1 MSIDPP
7 ICSRESSGSPKR
19 ATYSPF
25 TRRSS
30 LPAARMGVENYHVV
44 ELVGEGS
51 FGKVYKGRRK
61 YTGQTV
67 AMKFILKHGKSE
79 KDIDNLRQEI
89 EILRQLKHENIIE
102 MLDAFES
109 PQEFCVVTEFA
120 QGELF
125 EILEDD
131 KCLPEAQVQAIA
143 KQLVRALHYLHSHR
157 IIHRDMKPQNILIG
171 AGGIVKLCDFGFARA
186 MSCNTMVLRSIKG
199 TPLYMAP
206 ELVREQPYNHTADL
220 WSLGVILYELYVGQ
234 PPFYTNS
241 VYTLIRHIVKDPV
254 KYPDN
259 ISPNFKSFLKGLLNK
274 VSQNR
279 LTWPA
284 LLEHPFVQE
293 SQVEIE
299 AREARAA
306 TAAARGCDAAWRGE
320 VNIVIPSPA
329 RNIASARNSSPIG
342 KSQPSVASEKLA
354 ETPTNDRPALVP
366 RPSNDNVQQQQQNI
380 PTSPSQTAANT
391 EVSVLDKLESNSR
404 TVKGA
409 QAIGQDHAAIAH
421 VLNPFRNFNIKGTSV
436 LTSEQAATSVN
447 QSLRVLSNLLAA
459 GALHPRAAV
468 EDVIPVVLSFV
479 RANLNASSSQHAG
492 LLTKGLAMLKK
503 LMDLGGGR
511 VESSYFHHCVAS
523 LQIYSQAVSYP
534 HDSSGRVLYE
544 STACMNVMLARVA
557 SGLRKLPISEA
568 SLQTSAITAE
578 QNPIGLILGQAKALG
593 IVGQLCACLDTLG
606 TNLMSGSCN
615 SAPAVAEACKALWLL
630 IDAFNVA
637 PGNVQNRVFPLN
649 ALKAYALKLLDP
661 KEPIEQLK
669 AEHGASGVVETVTNC
684 LLKSKG
690 MQYAFRYAL
699 LQGSEFTLSA
709 CMQVLMRCCIYNAAV
724 CDILCGIPNQ
734 DSASNI
740 VNGGGDGTIVGAM
753 FRLLS
758 LHGSSSSNKDA
769 AESIESDNPGKM
781 SAPGVLILHTCLVLT
796 TIAQGL
802 KLCGKH
808 NASCV
813 LTATQQ
819 KQRARLTALAHQA
832 SSDDWSSG
840 SFPQHRCAAAMLA
853 LGSILSL
860 EHELHGPINSSWVS
874 EIALALIPPTATIR
888 VHLRQPFVDKSNTSD
903 QREERTGLSSGT
915 GMLTHWHGLR
925 DGCVGLLETRVK
937 WGGPLAVEQAC
948 SNGIPG
954 FLISLLVEQP
964 RRLNQEVG
972 SFLEDKVGLSPT
984 GLVWALSAIA
994 QCLTGGSF
1002 RDILLKKEP
1011 LSIILGLMNELH
1023 LRYIK
1028 HWDGHGGGSAGLR
1041 DLVNEIINILA
1052 FPFIVTQQC
1061 PGLPSTS
1068 ASISSGLLLNSNSPG
1083 GRVGTENAYIA
1094 KAVAEN
1100 MPQYLQMLHEVHIS
1114 VPILRCLEHLEVKD
1128 IGRPVAFIA
1137 KMVSSKTLASEL
1149 LKDGLLAPSII
1160 EKMLDSASPKEVT
1173 LDLLMIIS
1181 DLARMSKDFYEPIEK
1196 ANMFE
1201 DLKQFLNHDDAN
1213 IRSKACSALGNMCR
1227 HTPFF
1232 YNSLVKHDMINLLI
1246 DRCAD
1251 PDRRTRKFAC
1261 FAVGNAAYHNDYL
1274 YEQLRQSI
1282 PHLKNLLLGEEED
1295 KTKAN
1300 AAGALSNLVR
1310 NSSRLCEDIISKG
1323 AMEALLRVISDYSA
1337 AASTPGRRDASNESP
1352 LKIAL
1357 FSLGNMCIHA
1367 PCRQFLR
1374 SQEFFHVLMHLRKS
1388 PDPTITK
1395 YISRITS
1402 KFPDASTPSPAR

>member
-1 MSIDPP
+1 
-7 ICSRESSGSPKR
+7 
-19 ATYSPF
+19 
-25 TRRSS
+25 
-30 LPAARMGVENYHVV
+30 MGVENYHVV

-171 AGGIVKLCDFGFARA
+171 AGGVVKLCDFGFARA

-259 ISPNFKSFLKGLLNK
+259 ISPNFKTFLKGLLNK

-293 SQVEIE
+293 SLAEIE

-329 RNIASARNSSPIG
+329 RNIASARSASPIG
-342 KSQPSVASEKLA
+342 KSQTGDASEKVA
-354 ETPTNDRPALVP
+354 ETSANDRPALVP
-366 RPSNDNVQQQQQNI
+366 RPSNDNVQQEQENI
-380 PTSPSQTAANT
+380 PGSPGQTAANT
-391 EVSVLDKLESNSR
+391 ELSVLDKLESNSR

-409 QAIGQDHAAIAH
+409 QAIGQDHGALGH
-421 VLNPFRNFNIKGTSV
+421 VLHPFRNFNIKGTAV
-436 LTSEQAATSVN
+436 LASDQATTTVN

-459 GALHPRAAV
+459 GALHPKAAV
-468 EDVIPVVLSFV
+468 DDVVPVVLGFV
-479 RANLNASSSQHAG
+479 RVNLNASSSQHAS
-492 LLTKGLAMLKK
+492 LLTKGLAILKK
-503 LMDLGGGR
+503 LMDLGGSK
-511 VESSYFHHCVAS
+511 VESSYFHHCIAL
-523 LQIYSQAVSYP
+523 LQIYSQVVIYP

-557 SGLRKLPISEA
+557 SGLRKIPISEA
-568 SLQTSAITAE
+568 ALQTSGATIE
-578 QNPIGLILGQAKALG
+578 KNPMGLILGQTKALG

-606 TNLMSGSCN
+606 TVLMSGSCN
-615 SAPAVAEACKALWLL
+615 SAPAVAEACKTLWLL
-630 IDAFNVA
+630 IDAFNL
-637 PGNVQNRVFPLN
+637 PSGNVQKRAFPLN

-661 KEPIEQLK
+661 KEAMEALK
-669 AEHGASGVVETVTNC
+669 DEHEISGVVETVTDC

-690 MQYAFRYAL
+690 MQFAFRYAL

-709 CMQVLMRCCIYNAAV
+709 CLQVLMRCCIYNAAV

-734 DSASNI
+734 DPASNI

-769 AESIESDNPGKM
+769 ASGECIESDNPGKK
-781 SAPGVLILHTCLVLT
+781 SAPGVVILHTCLVLT

-802 KLCGKH
+802 KFCGKH

-853 LGSILSL
+853 LASILSL

-903 QREERTGLSSGT
+903 QREERSALSNGS

-954 FLISLLVEQP
+954 FLISLLVDQP
-964 RRLNQEVG
+964 RKLNQEVG
-972 SFLEDKVGLSPT
+972 GFLEDKVGLSPT

-994 QCLTGGSF
+994 QCLTGGAY

-1011 LSIILGLMNELH
+1011 LSIILGLMSELH

-1028 HWDGHGGGSAGLR
+1028 HWGGHGGGSAGLR

-1100 MPQYLQMLHEVHIS
+1100 MPQYLQMLHEVRIS
-1114 VPILRCLEHLEVKD
+1114 VPILKCLEHLEAKD

-1137 KMVSSKTLASEL
+1137 KMVSSKTLAIEL
-1149 LKDGLLAPSII
+1149 LKDGLLGPSTI

-1201 DLKQFLNHDDAN
+1201 ALKQFLNHDDAN

-1232 YNSLVKHDMINLLI
+1232 YNSLVKYDMINLLI

-1274 YEQLRQSI
+1274 YEQLRRSI

-1337 AASTPGRRDASNESP
+1337 TASTPGRKDASNESP